1 MNVINTWTFCD
12 FAPFALCGASKRR
25 KEEVAEQ
32 AEDEEADDPVDRVD
46 VDDDHVHVKA
56 PALGVVLKVHGVQT
70 VASSVGELA
79 PADGCGRPLEAWFGW
94 KKQTFP
100 SSGPQ

>member
-1 MNVINTWTFCD
+1 MT
-12 FAPFALCGASKRR
+12 LCRCSCRASKRR

-56 PALGVVLKVHGVQT
+56 PALRVVLKVHGVQT

-79 PADGCGRPLEAWFGW
+79 PADGCGRPLEAWIGW
-94 KKQTFP
+94 QKRHSHLVVSTKGTIHTKHF
-100 SSGPQ
+100 